1 MNHKIKDIVRLSIVA
16 SMYIV
21 FTVINPFSYSMIQF
35 RISEILM
42 LLCFFRK
49 DYSYALIIGC
59 FISNLFSEMMLYD
72 ILFGTLATIFACIC
86 INFSKNLY
94 ISCIYPVIFNAVLVG
109 LELSIAFKTPFLI
122 NLFWVGLGELVVMII
137 GCIIFTTLR
146 KNKHFL
152 EMIKANQNI

>member
-42 LLCFFRK
+42 LLCLFRK

-72 ILFGTLATIFACIC
+72 ILFGTLATILACIC